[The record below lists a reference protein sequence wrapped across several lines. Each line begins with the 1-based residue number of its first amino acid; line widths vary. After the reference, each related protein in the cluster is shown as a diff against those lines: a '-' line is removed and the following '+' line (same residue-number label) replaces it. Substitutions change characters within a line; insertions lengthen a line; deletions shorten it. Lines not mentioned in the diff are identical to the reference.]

1 MATIYNLDASPKR
14 CEMRG
19 QITIS
24 VDADLA
30 EFYYSAPD
38 SERRKLDLIINLRLR
53 NFVNQGQRQGQ
64 GRPLL
69 EIMDDISRKAQQRG
83 LTPEIL
89 QSILDEE

>member
-1 MATIYNLDASPKR
+1 
-14 CEMRG
+14 MRG

-53 NFVNQGQRQGQ
+53 NFLA
-64 GRPLL
+64 PPKKSLL
-69 EIMDDISRKAQQRG
+69 TLMDEISREAQSNG
-83 LTPEIL
+83 MTPEIL

>member
-1 MATIYNLDASPKR
+1 
-14 CEMRG
+14 MRG

-30 EFYYSAPD
+30 EIYYSASE

-53 NFVNQGQRQGQ
+53 NIVNQGQGQ

>member
-1 MATIYNLDASPKR
+1 
-14 CEMRG
+14 MRG

-30 EFYYSAPD
+30 EIYYSASE

-53 NFVNQGQRQGQ
+53 NVVNQGQ